1 LSNFDR
7 TTYNCK
13 PMKLAT
19 TIIRILIG
27 LFLLFASISFFL
39 KLMPETEATGNFKAF
54 NAGLVA
60 SVYLIPLAK
69 AVELLCG
76 LSYVTGKY
84 VTLANIVIPPVT
96 INILLINYFMSPET
110 LPIAAL
116 LFIGNLF
123 LIGRYWH
130 NYKSVFTP

>member
-1 LSNFDR
+1 
-7 TTYNCK
+7 
-13 PMKLAT
+13 MKIA
-19 TIIRILIG
+19 TIIVRVLIG

-54 NAGLVA
+54 NTGLIA
-60 SVYLIPLAK
+60 SVYLMPLAK

-76 LSYVTGKY
+76 LSYVIGKY
-84 VTLANIVIPPVT
+84 VTLANIVILPVT
-96 INILLINYFMSPET
+96 LNILLINYFMAPAT

-123 LIGRYWH
+123 LIYRYWD
-130 NYKSVFTP
+130 NYKTVFTP